1 GAAAIKLDL
10 EPGDPVAIPRSDV
23 HWVVTEYGTAYL
35 FGHSLAERAVA
46 LIDIAHPDDR
56 DGLLESAVERGLVTR
71 DQLLR
76 SRAPYPVTEERDVEL
91 RDGREVRV
99 RPTRTSDTKAMQ
111 ALFYRLPAED
121 VRTRFF
127 HKLTSLSDAA
137 AQALCSVN
145 YEAEMAFAAVVGVPE
160 QEQVVGA
167 SSYYVDPRTGFAEVG
182 YMVDPD
188 WQGAGLGGILHG
200 RMVEYA
206 RAHGVRGFTAD
217 VVIGN
222 SRMLRVF
229 KHGDHEL
236 EVTTEGGTSE
246 VTMLFAG

>member
-1 GAAAIKLDL
+1 M
-10 EPGDPVAIPRSDV
+10 
-23 HWVVTEYGTAYL
+23 
-35 FGHSLAERAVA
+35 
-46 LIDIAHPDDR
+46 
-56 DGLLESAVERGLVTR
+56 
-71 DQLLR
+71 LR
-76 SRAPYPVTEERDVEL
+76 SRGPYPVTEERDVEL

-99 RPTRTSDTKAMQ
+99 RTTRTSDTRAMQ

-145 YEAEMAFAAVVGVPE
+145 YHDEMAFAAVVGVRE
-160 QEQVVGA
+160 QERIVGA
-167 SSYYVDPRTGFAEVG
+167 CSYYVDPRNGFAEVG

-188 WQGAGLGGILHG
+188 WQGGGLGGILHA

-206 RAHGVRGFTAD
+206 RSHGVRGFTAD
-217 VVIGN
+217 VISGN

-229 KHGDHEL
+229 KRGDHEL
-236 EVTTEGGTSE
+236 EVTTEGGISE
-246 VTMLFAG
+246 VKMTFTEARPSPTVT